1 MKEIRELINF
11 LNKCTK
17 YYDLGEPIISD
28 KEWDDKYYL
37 LKSLEKKF
45 GIYYPDSPTQSVNYE
60 IVNEL
65 VKKEHNHDMLSLD
78 KTKDISDI
86 ENFLKGFRSL
96 AMSKMDG
103 LTCSLLYND
112 GILISA
118 ETRGNGKIGED
129 ITHNIKVLKNI
140 PTTIPIKEE
149 LIIDGEVI
157 CTYEDFESSGFNL
170 VYKNPRNFAAGSIRL
185 LNSSESKTRNL
196 TFVAWDV
203 IKGFENKSY
212 LSEKLQELKNIGFTI
227 CPYKIITNNKIDNT
241 IQAII
246 DESKKLS
253 YPIDGIVFK
262 FDDIAY
268 GASLGKT
275 AHHFKNAIAYK
286 FYDETYPTNLLDI
299 EWTMGRTGILTPVA
313 IFNPVEIDGTTISK
327 ANLHNI
333 SILQKTL
340 GKFPH
345 KNQPIEVYKSNQII
359 PQIYSAD
366 CIEEQTELYY
376 KKNPKL
382 FIPNLCPEC
391 GKKTTRIVQENDSS
405 FLICTNKEC
414 EGKLI
419 NKLEHFFGK
428 KGLDVKGLSVATLE
442 KLIDWG
448 WVSNIKDLYE
458 LEKYKKD
465 WIEKPGFGEKSVNN
479 ILNAI
484 SVGREC
490 ELYQLISAIGIP
502 LVGVNIS
509 KELTKHFNSWN
520 SFITAINNN
529 FDFTSIHGFG
539 EEIDKSLKSF
549 DYSEIIELLNKYII
563 IKSNEKVENDKK
575 VATNKIF
582 VITGTLKYFKNR
594 DELKKFIESIGG
606 KVVNSISNNTSY
618 LINNDLLSNSTK
630 NKKAKELKIPIIS
643 EEKFLEIFS

>member
-212 LSEKLQELKNIGFTI
+212 LSDKLQELKSIGFTI

-246 DESKKLS
+246 NESKKLS

-275 AHHFKNAIAYK
+275 THHFKNAIAYK
-286 FYDETYPTNLLDI
+286 FYDETYSTNLLDI
-299 EWTMGRTGILTPVA
+299 EWTMGRTGVLTPVA
-313 IFNPVEIDGTTISK
+313 IFNPVEIDGTTVSK

-376 KKNPKL
+376 KKNSKL

>member
-1 MKEIRELINF
+1 MEEIRELINF

-37 LKSLEKKF
+37 LKSLEKEF

-103 LTCSLLYND
+103 LTCSLFYNN

-129 ITHNIKVLKNI
+129 ITHNIKVLKNV
-140 PTTIPIKEE
+140 PTTIPTKEE

-203 IKGFENKSY
+203 IKGFENKNY
-212 LSEKLQELKNIGFTI
+212 LSDKLQELKNIGFTI
-227 CPYKIITNNKIDNT
+227 CPYKIIINNKIDNT
-241 IQAII
+241 IQTII

-313 IFNPVEIDGTTISK
+313 IFNPVEIDGTTVSK

-391 GKKTTRIVQENDSS
+391 RKKTTRIVQENDSS

-428 KGLDVKGLSVATLE
+428 KGLDVKRLSVATLE

-448 WVSNIKDLYE
+448 WVSNIIDLFE

-509 KELTKHFNSWN
+509 KELTKHFNNWN

-549 DYSEIIELLNKYII
+549 DYSEIIELVNKYII
-563 IKSNEKVENDKK
+563 VKSNDKVKNYK
-575 VATNKIF
+575 AINKTF
-582 VITGTLKYFKNR
+582 VITGTLKHFKNR
-594 DELKKFIESIGG
+594 DELKQTIESIGG
-606 KVVNSISNNTSY
+606 KVTNSISNNTSY

>member
-1 MKEIRELINF
+1 MEEIRELINF

-103 LTCSLLYND
+103 LTCSLLYNN

-129 ITHNIKVLKNI
+129 ITHNIKVLKNV
-140 PTTIPIKEE
+140 PTTIPTKEE

-203 IKGFENKSY
+203 IKGFENKNY
-212 LSEKLQELKNIGFTI
+212 LSDKLQELKNIGFTI
-227 CPYKIITNNKIDNT
+227 CPYKIIINNKIDNT
-241 IQAII
+241 IQTII

-275 AHHFKNAIAYK
+275 THHFKNAIAYK
-286 FYDETYPTNLLDI
+286 FYDETYSTNLLDI
-299 EWTMGRTGILTPVA
+299 EWTMGRTGVLTPVA
-313 IFNPVEIDGTTISK
+313 IFNPVEIDGTTVSK

-382 FIPNLCPEC
+382 FIPNLCPKC
-391 GKKTTRIVQENDSS
+391 GGKTTKIVQENDSS
-405 FLICTNKEC
+405 FLICTNEEC

-419 NKLEHFFGK
+419 NRLEHFFGK
-428 KGLDVKGLSVATLE
+428 KGLDIKGLSIATLE

-448 WVSNIKDLYE
+448 WVSNIIDLFE

-509 KELTKHFNSWN
+509 KELTKYFNDWN

-529 FDFTSIHGFG
+529 FDFTIIHGFG
-539 EEIDKSLKSF
+539 KEIDNSLKSF

>member
-1 MKEIRELINF
+1 MEEIRELINF

-45 GIYYPDSPTQSVNYE
+45 GIYYPDSPTQTVNYE

-103 LTCSLLYND
+103 LTCSLCYNN

-118 ETRGNGKIGED
+118 ETRGNGKVGED
-129 ITHNIKVLKNI
+129 ITHNIKVLKNV
-140 PTTIPIKEE
+140 PTTIPTKEE

-212 LSEKLQELKNIGFTI
+212 LSDKLQELKNIGFTI
-227 CPYKIITNNKIDNT
+227 CPYKIIINNEIDNT
-241 IQAII
+241 IQTII

-286 FYDETYPTNLLDI
+286 FYDETYSTNLLDI
-299 EWTMGRTGILTPVA
+299 EWTMGRTGVLTPVA
-313 IFNPVEIDGTTISK
+313 IFNPVEIDGTTVSK

-345 KNQPIEVYKSNQII
+345 KNQPIEIYKSNQII

-391 GKKTTRIVQENDSS
+391 GKKTARIVQENDSS
-405 FLICTNKEC
+405 FLICTNEEC

-419 NKLEHFFGK
+419 NRLEHFFGK
-428 KGLDVKGLSVATLE
+428 KGLDIKGLSIATLE

-448 WVSNIKDLYE
+448 WVSNIIDLFE

-549 DYSEIIELLNKYII
+549 DYSEIIELVNKYII
-563 IKSNEKVENDKK
+563 VKSNDKVKNYK
-575 VATNKIF
+575 AINKTF
-582 VITGTLKYFKNR
+582 VITGTLKHFKNR

>member
-212 LSEKLQELKNIGFTI
+212 LSDKLQELKSIGFTI

-246 DESKKLS
+246 NESKKLS

-275 AHHFKNAIAYK
+275 THHFKNAIAYK
-286 FYDETYPTNLLDI
+286 FYDETYSTNLLDI

-509 KELTKHFNSWN
+509 KELTNHFNSWN

>member
-212 LSEKLQELKNIGFTI
+212 LSDKLQELKSIGFTI

-246 DESKKLS
+246 NESKKLS

-275 AHHFKNAIAYK
+275 THHFKNAIAYK
-286 FYDETYPTNLLDI
+286 FYDETYSTNLLDI

>member
-1 MKEIRELINF
+1 MEEIRELINF

-129 ITHNIKVLKNI
+129 ITHNIKVLKNV
-140 PTTIPIKEE
+140 PTTIPTKEE

-203 IKGFENKSY
+203 IKGFENKNY
-212 LSEKLQELKNIGFTI
+212 LSDKLQELKNIGFTI
-227 CPYKIITNNKIDNT
+227 CPYKIIINNKIDNT
-241 IQAII
+241 IQTII

-275 AHHFKNAIAYK
+275 THHFKNAIAYK
-286 FYDETYPTNLLDI
+286 FYDETYSTNLLDI
-299 EWTMGRTGILTPVA
+299 EWTMGRTGVLTPVA
-313 IFNPVEIDGTTISK
+313 IFNPVEIDGTTVSK

-382 FIPNLCPEC
+382 FIPNLCPKC
-391 GKKTTRIVQENDSS
+391 GGKTTKIVQENDSS
-405 FLICTNKEC
+405 FLICTNEEC

-419 NKLEHFFGK
+419 NRLEHFFGK
-428 KGLDVKGLSVATLE
+428 KGLDIKGLSIATLE

-448 WVSNIKDLYE
+448 WVSNIIDLFE

-509 KELTKHFNSWN
+509 KELTKYFNDWN

-529 FDFTSIHGFG
+529 FDFTIIHGFG
-539 EEIDKSLKSF
+539 KEIDNSLKSF

-582 VITGTLKYFKNR
+582 VITGTLKYFKNK